1 MNDYI
6 RNCYWLDDDDDDD
19 DLRDFADDNETYT
32 VIDD

>member
-6 RNCYWLDDDDDDD
+6 RNCYWLDDDDDD